1 MTARPLPNLM
11 YHIFVQK
18 HSLSGLEQ
26 DTFFQCLKFSV
37 AFKDINKLKVFMP
50 MQNLKARI
58 ARDTFL
64 FVYIQHK
71 IGKRCARIQVDGV
84 DILA

>member
-1 MTARPLPNLM
+1 MAAFSLPNLM
-11 YHIFVQK
+11 HHVFVQE
-18 HSLSGLEQ
+18 HALSSLKS
-26 DTFFQCLKFSV
+26 DAFFQRLKFCT

-58 ARDTFL
+58 AWDAFL

-71 IGKRCARIQVDGV
+71 VGKLCACIQVDGV
-84 DILA
+84 DVLS

>member
-18 HSLSGLEQ
+18 HSLSGLEP
-26 DTFFQCLKFSV
+26 DTFFQCLKFCV

-58 ARDTFL
+58 ARDTF
-64 FVYIQHK
+64 FVRVHPAQDRETLCPHS
-71 IGKRCARIQVDGV
+71 G
-84 DILA
+84 